1 MGAEMNELT
10 DQKEFEER
18 ADYCALEDL
27 IKWNVD
33 NEHFQ
38 VNKDGL
44 IRGTSL
50 NSKTT

>member
-33 NEHFQ
+33 K
-38 VNKDGL
+38 VNKGDVL
-44 IRGTSL
+44 
-50 NSKTT
+50 K